1 MFRSIQKW
9 LADHKN
15 QPELHNISVSDSDQD
30 WRELSIF
37 TKEILANLPPEDP
50 EDTKIIEN

>member
-9 LADHKN
+9 LAVHKN

>member
-9 LADHKN
+9 LVDHKN
-15 QPELHNISVSDSDQD
+15 NQSELHNLSVPDSDQD

-37 TKEILANLPPEDP
+37 TKEIFANLPPED
-50 EDTKIIEN
+50 TKNIEN